1 MKQKLFDLHD
11 TLISQGFRD
20 EANEIIKLAKANL
33 AEDIIFE
40 AEENIAKTDP
50 SEWKTKISKTQPI
63 SNYEIKSI
71 LLSFG
76 CSEVD
81 QSSRE
86 GGHDKFSTDIISR
99 VKSFLENSENKE
111 LIPPIASQYFTHTL
125 RQVEPQINFFTVQ
138 RGPGS
143 YVPPTSFLSNFWKFI
158 KCLAAAKILLERY
171 VVTAKKKETPQAMP
185 NRNDLFQLL
194 LERRKG
200 IEDRITWATLPESG
214 QSEDD
219 ILQLMEQEDQLDK
232 EIQDFW
238 TNP

>member
-40 AEENIAKTDP
+40 AEENIAKISP
-50 SEWKTKISKTQPI
+50 SDWKTKISKTQPI
-63 SNYEIKSI
+63 SNYEIKSV
-71 LLSFG
+71 LLSLG
-76 CSEVD
+76 CNEVT
-81 QSSRE
+81 QRSGE

-99 VKSFLENSENKE
+99 VKSFLEDDENKK
-111 LIPPIASQYFTHTL
+111 LIPANAVNYFIHTL
-125 RQVEPQINFFTVQ
+125 QQVEPQINFFMVQ

-143 YVPPTSFLSNFWKFI
+143 YVPPTSGLSNFWKFV

-171 VVTAKKKETPQAMP
+171 ISMAEKRESSQTRFDRNHFFELLLNRKKKLEDEIVWATSP
-185 NRNDLFQLL
+185 NSNQNEDDVMRL
-194 LERRKG
+194 LE
-200 IEDRITWATLPESG
+200 
-214 QSEDD
+214 
-219 ILQLMEQEDQLDK
+219 MEEEIDK